1 MLEKSPLLGPGRGPC
16 SCNNIWSLLLRW
28 ELLQHAYSIEG
39 EMNNRVMELEDS
51 GIAPRMYRMGM
62 QAKWG
67 IVGLDLCMRSS
78 DTYIFSEK

>member
-1 MLEKSPLLGPGRGPC
+1 
-16 SCNNIWSLLLRW
+16 
-28 ELLQHAYSIEG
+28 
-39 EMNNRVMELEDS
+39 MNNRVMELEDS

-78 DTYIFSEK
+78 DTSIFSEK